1 MDIGDLMVST
11 PELDSGG
18 SRLFSDF
25 DIVNSPLKFHGEETE
40 GIILLI
46 LWFGVLYL
54 LVGG

>member
-54 LVGG
+54 LAGG